1 MSVRRLVP
9 TERMNGSDAVDRYP
23 VIEVDAAERRPED
36 MGSKSKFW
44 YTRQDDGAQWLF
56 KHPRPNS
63 GEHWAEKI
71 AEQVAVLLEIPHG
84 EVELAVFGETR
95 GSSTKSFVGD
105 EEELVHGNQILERTE
120 AGYDADK
127 IFRQS
132 SHTLHSVM
140 RGMDSVFV
148 SPEDAEGAKRRFA
161 EYAALDALI
170 GNTDRHHEN
179 WGVVRRRAGSG
190 WVGSL
195 APSYDH
201 ASSLGRELTDE
212 RRDARLKSGGV
223 GGYLKRA
230 RGGIYWEQDDRRAPS
245 PLRLAMLATERYP
258 DMFVPALRNLERL
271 SESAIVRIVNRI
283 PDDWM
288 SESARRFA
296 VSIMRYNIAKLQEVV
311 R

>member
-1 MSVRRLVP
+1 
-9 TERMNGSDAVDRYP
+9 MNMDASAMVDRYP
-23 VIEVDAAERRPED
+23 VIEVDAAALRPED

-44 YTRQDDGAQWLF
+44 YTRREDGARWLF
-56 KHPRPNS
+56 KHPRPGS

-71 AEQVAVLLEIPHG
+71 AEQVAVLLGIPRG
-84 EVELAVFGETR
+84 EVELAVFGEAR
-95 GSSTKSFVGD
+95 GSATKSFVED
-105 EEELVHGNQILERTE
+105 KQELVHGNQILGRTE
-120 AGYDADK
+120 VGYDADM

-132 SHTLHSVM
+132 RHTLHRVM
-140 RGMDSVFV
+140 RVMDRVFEL
-148 SPEDAEGAKRRFA
+148 PEDAERAKRQFA
-161 EYAALDALI
+161 EYVALDALI

-179 WGVVRRRAGSG
+179 WGIVRRREGSG

-212 RRDARLKSGGV
+212 RRDARLRNDGAGR
-223 GGYLKRA
+223 YLERG
-230 RGGIYWEQDDRRAPS
+230 RGGIYWEQDARRAPS
-245 PLRLAMLATERYP
+245 PLRLALLAVERYP
-258 DMFVPALRNLERL
+258 DIFVPALRNIDRL
-271 SESAIVRIVNRI
+271 SERSIVRIVNRV

>member
-1 MSVRRLVP
+1 M
-9 TERMNGSDAVDRYP
+9 VDQYP
-23 VIEVDAAERRPED
+23 VIQVDAADVRPED

-44 YTRQDDGAQWLF
+44 YTRRDDGAQWLF
-56 KHPRPNS
+56 KHPRPGS

-84 EVELAVFGETR
+84 EVELAALGETR
-95 GSSTKSFVGD
+95 GSATKSFVGD
-105 EEELVHGNQILERTE
+105 EEELVHGNQILEWTE
-120 AGYDADK
+120 AGYDADRR
-127 IFRQS
+127 FRQS

-148 SPEDAEGAKRRFA
+148 SPEDAEGAKRQFA

-179 WGVVRRRAGSG
+179 WGIVTRRAASG
-190 WVGSL
+190 LDVSL

-223 GGYLKRA
+223 GGYLNRG
-230 RGGIYWEQDDRRAPS
+230 RGGIYWEQGDRRAPS
-245 PLRLAMLATERYP
+245 PLRLALLATERYP
-258 DMFVPALRNLERL
+258 DIFIPALRNLDKL
-271 SESAIVRIVNRI
+271 SESDVVHIVNRI

-296 VSIMRYNIAKLQEVV
+296 ISIMRYNIAKLQEVV

>member
-1 MSVRRLVP
+1 M
-9 TERMNGSDAVDRYP
+9 VDRYP
-23 VIEVDAAERRPED
+23 VIEVDAAALRPED

-44 YTRQDDGAQWLF
+44 YTSREDGAQWLF
-56 KHPRPNS
+56 KHPRADS

-71 AEQVAVLLEIPHG
+71 AEQVAGLLGIPRG
-84 EVELAVFGETR
+84 EVELAVFGGAR
-95 GSSTKSFVGD
+95 GSATKSFIED
-105 EEELVHGNQILERTE
+105 KQELVHGNQILGRTE
-120 AGYDADK
+120 TGYDADMV
-127 IFRQS
+127 FRQS
-132 SHTLHSVM
+132 SHTLQSVM
-140 RGMDSVFV
+140 RGMDRVFEL
-148 SPEDAEGAKRRFA
+148 PEAAERAKRQFA
-161 EYAALDALI
+161 EYVALDALI

-179 WGVVRRRAGSG
+179 WGIVRRCEGSG

-212 RRDARLKSGGV
+212 RRDARLRNGGV
-223 GGYLKRA
+223 GRYLERG
-230 RGGIYWEQDDRRAPS
+230 RGGIYWEQDARRVPN
-245 PLRLAMLATERYP
+245 PLRLALLAVERYP
-258 DMFVPALRNLERL
+258 DIFVPALRNLDRL
-271 SESAIVRIVNRI
+271 SESSIVRIVNRV

>member
-1 MSVRRLVP
+1 M
-9 TERMNGSDAVDRYP
+9 VDQYP
-23 VIEVDAAERRPED
+23 VIQVDAAERRPED

-44 YTRQDDGAQWLF
+44 YTRREDGARWLF

-71 AEQVAVLLEIPHG
+71 AEQVAVLLEIPRG
-84 EVELAVFGETR
+84 EVELAVLGETR
-95 GSSTKSFVGD
+95 GSATKSFAGD
-105 EEELVHGNQILERTE
+105 NQELVHGNQILERTE
-120 AGYDADK
+120 AGYDADRR
-127 IFRQS
+127 FRQS

-140 RGMDSVFV
+140 RGMDRVFV
-148 SPEDAEGAKRRFA
+148 SPESAERAKRQFA
-161 EYAALDALI
+161 GYAALDALI

-179 WGVVRRRAGSG
+179 WGVVRSRSASG

-223 GGYLKRA
+223 GGYLEHKRA
-230 RGGIYWEQDDRRAPS
+230 RGGIYWDQDDRRAPS
-245 PLRLAMLATERYP
+245 PLRLALMATERYP
-258 DMFVPALRNLERL
+258 DIFIPALRNLERL
-271 SESAIVRIVNRI
+271 SESDIVRIVNRV

-288 SESARRFA
+288 SESAGRFA
-296 VSIMRYNIAKLQEVV
+296 ISIMRYNISKLQEVV

>member
-1 MSVRRLVP
+1 M
-9 TERMNGSDAVDRYP
+9 DASAVVDRYP

-36 MGSKSKFW
+36 MGSKFKFW
-44 YTRQDDGAQWLF
+44 YTRQKDGAQWLF

-84 EVELAVFGETR
+84 EVELAVFDGAR
-95 GSSTKSFVGD
+95 GSATKSFVED
-105 EEELVHGNQILERTE
+105 KQELVHGSQILEWTE
-120 AGYDADK
+120 TGYDTNK
-127 IFRQS
+127 TFSQS

-140 RGMDSVFV
+140 RGIDRVFKL
-148 SPEDAEGAKRRFA
+148 PEAVARAKKRQFA
-161 EYAALDALI
+161 EYVALDALI

-179 WGVVRRRAGSG
+179 WGIVRGLEGSG
-190 WVGSL
+190 WPGSL

-212 RRDARLKSGGV
+212 RRDACLRNDGV
-223 GGYLKRA
+223 ERYLERG
-230 RGGIYWEQDDRRAPS
+230 RGGIYWEQSERHAPS
-245 PLRLAMLATERYP
+245 PLRLALLAVERYP
-258 DMFVPALRNLERL
+258 DIFVPALRNLDRL
-271 SESAIVRIVNRI
+271 SEISIVRIVNRV

-296 VSIMRYNIAKLQEVV
+296 VAIMRYNIAKLQEVV

>member
-1 MSVRRLVP
+1 M
-9 TERMNGSDAVDRYP
+9 VDQYP
-23 VIEVDAAERRPED
+23 VIEVDAADARPED

-44 YTRQDDGAQWLF
+44 YTRREDGARWLF
-56 KHPRPNS
+56 KHPRPGT

-71 AEQVAVLLEIPHG
+71 AEQVAVLLEIPRG
-84 EVELAVFGETR
+84 EVELAIFGETR
-95 GSSTKSFVGD
+95 GSATKSFVGD
-105 EEELVHGNQILERTE
+105 NQELVHGNQILERTE

-148 SPEDAEGAKRRFA
+148 SPEDAERAKRRFA

-179 WGVVRRRAGSG
+179 WGIVTRRAASG
-190 WVGSL
+190 WDVSL

-223 GGYLKRA
+223 GGYLNRG

-245 PLRLAMLATERYP
+245 PLHLALLAVERYP
-258 DMFVPALRNLERL
+258 DIFIPALRNLGKL
-271 SESAIVRIVNRI
+271 SESDIVRIVNRV

-288 SESARRFA
+288 SEYARLFA
-296 VSIMRYNIAKLQEVV
+296 ISIIRHNLAKLQEVV

>member
-1 MSVRRLVP
+1 MD
-9 TERMNGSDAVDRYP
+9 GSDVVDQYP
-23 VIEVDAAERRPED
+23 VIEVDAADARPED

-44 YTRQDDGAQWLF
+44 YTRREDGAQWLF
-56 KHPRPNS
+56 KHPRPGT

-71 AEQVAVLLEIPHG
+71 AEQVAVLLEIPRG
-84 EVELAVFGETR
+84 EVELAVFGEAR

-105 EEELVHGNQILERTE
+105 NQDLVHGNQILERTE
-120 AGYDADK
+120 AGYDADRR
-127 IFRQS
+127 FRQS

-140 RGMDSVFV
+140 RGMDRVFA
-148 SPEDAEGAKRRFA
+148 STEDAEGAKRQFA

-179 WGVVRRRAGSG
+179 WGFVTRRSGSG
-190 WVGSL
+190 WLGAL

-212 RRDARLKSGGV
+212 RRDARLKGGGV
-223 GGYLKRA
+223 GGYLNRG
-230 RGGIYWEQDDRRAPS
+230 RGGIYWEQGDRRAPS
-245 PLRLAMLATERYP
+245 PLQLALLAVERYP
-258 DMFVPALRNLERL
+258 DIFIPALRNLDKL
-271 SESAIVRIVNRI
+271 SESDIVRIVNRV

-288 SESARRFA
+288 SESARLFA
-296 VSIMRYNIAKLQEVV
+296 ISIMRYNIAKLQEVV

>member
-1 MSVRRLVP
+1 M
-9 TERMNGSDAVDRYP
+9 VDRYP

-44 YTRQDDGAQWLF
+44 YTRREDGARWLF

-71 AEQVAVLLEIPHG
+71 AEQVAVLLEIPRG
-84 EVELAVFGETR
+84 EVELAVFGEAR
-95 GSSTKSFVGD
+95 GSATKSFAGD
-105 EEELVHGNQILERTE
+105 NQELVHGNQILEWAE
-120 AGYDADK
+120 AGYDADRR
-127 IFRQS
+127 FRQS

-140 RGMDSVFV
+140 RGMDRVFV
-148 SPEDAEGAKRRFA
+148 STEDAEGAKRRFA
-161 EYAALDALI
+161 EYATLDALI

-179 WGVVRRRAGSG
+179 WGIVTGRAASG
-190 WVGSL
+190 LEVSL

-212 RRDARLKSGGV
+212 RRDARLKGGGV
-223 GGYLKRA
+223 GGYLNRG
-230 RGGIYWEQDDRRAPS
+230 RGGIYWEQNDRRSPS
-245 PLRLAMLATERYP
+245 PLRLALLATERYP
-258 DMFVPALRNLERL
+258 DIFIPALRNLDKL
-271 SESAIVRIVNRI
+271 SESDIVRVVNRV

-296 VSIMRYNIAKLQEVV
+296 ISIMRYNIAKLQEVV